1 MSAPVERLHA
11 LDAVRA
17 GALLL
22 GLWLHASMSF
32 FLPLPVADASPSPA
46 LALSFYVIHVFRMS
60 LFFTLAGYFARP
72 LLQRR
77 GLRAFLKDRGR
88 RIGLPLAVGW
98 LLLVPLTLALLVLGN
113 PAAPPPP
120 PAAPVGI
127 PLMHLWF
134 LYYLLLCYGLML
146 ALRAGWQGAG
156 ARLRT
161 LIDRW
166 LDRPGLVYTLPLLM
180 ALPAAT
186 VLAGDPHWLPWF
198 GIPAPDHG
206 LLPQAPALLAYFS
219 AFAVGWLLHRQPAWR
234 AALTRAWALHLPAA
248 VTLTVLALWQV
259 GPWPATEPSA
269 PAWGAPIYALCY
281 LLAGACWVLGLIG
294 AALRFAGRPN
304 ARVRALAE
312 ASYWIY
318 LTHLPLVFA
327 LQLILAPWPL
337 SWMLKFPLILL
348 LTLVLTLASYQLW
361 IRDGLIGRVLNGRRD
376 EVPIAAWPAQAPV
389 AELIGARKAYAGRL
403 ALDGLDLAVQPGQLL
418 ALLGPNGAGKSTAIG
433 LWLGTLQAD
442 AGAVRLF
449 GGAPADVHSRLGV
462 GVMLQDV
469 HLAPTLTAREHI
481 ALTSS
486 YYREPLD
493 VARTLALA
501 GIEAIADRRY
511 GQLSGGQQRQ
521 VQYALAL
528 CGRPRLLFLDEPSV
542 GMDTAARESLWR
554 SLRGMLAEGCA
565 IVLTTH
571 YLEEAEALADR
582 VVVLA
587 QGRVL
592 ADGSVDA
599 VRARVRRTQ
608 IECESVLAVD
618 ELQQWPGVL
627 AVRRHADRLQI
638 ECSDADALIP
648 RLYQADPT
656 LKQLSIHSAGLAEAL
671 QQLTKEAA

>member
-1 MSAPVERLHA
+1 MSAPADRLHA

-32 FLPLPVADASPSPA
+32 FLPVPVADAAPSPA

-77 GLRAFLKDRGR
+77 GLRGFLKDRGR
-88 RIGLPLAVGW
+88 RIGVPLAVGW
-98 LLLVPLTLALLVLGN
+98 LLLVPLTLALLVVGN
-113 PAAPPPP
+113 PSAAAPPPS
-120 PAAPVGI
+120 APVGI

-146 ALRAGWQGAG
+146 VLRAAL
-156 ARLRT
+156 ARL
-161 LIDRW
+161 LPPIDRW
-166 LDRPGLVYTLPLLM
+166 LDRPGRVHALPLLM
-180 ALPAAT
+180 VAPAAAL
-186 VLAGDPHWLPWF
+186 LASDPHWLPWF

-219 AFAVGWLLHRQPAWR
+219 AFAAGWLLQRQPAWR
-234 AALTRAWALHLPAA
+234 APLAGAWARYLAAA
-248 VTLTVLALWQV
+248 VVLTALALWQV
-259 GPWPATEPSA
+259 GPSPAVEPRA
-269 PAWGAPIYALCY
+269 PAGGALAYALCY
-281 LLAGACWVLGLIG
+281 LLAGACWVLGGIG
-294 AALRFAGRPN
+294 AGLRFATRPN
-304 ARVRALAE
+304 ARVRALAD
-312 ASYWIY
+312 ASYWMY

-348 LTLVLTLASYQLW
+348 LTVGLTFASYQVW
-361 IRDGLIGRVLNGRRD
+361 IRDGLIGRVLNGRRN
-376 EVPIAAWPAQAPV
+376 EAPIAAWPAQAPV
-389 AELIGARKAYAGRL
+389 AELLGVRKAYAGVR
-403 ALDGLDLAVQPGQLL
+403 ALDGVDLAVQPGQLL

-469 HLAPTLTAREHI
+469 HLAPTLTPREHI
-481 ALTSS
+481 ALTAS
-486 YYREPLD
+486 YYREPLS
-493 VARTLALA
+493 VAQTLALA

-521 VQYALAL
+521 VQYALAI

-542 GMDTAARESLWR
+542 GMDTAAREALWR
-554 SLRGMLAEGCA
+554 SLRGLLADGCA

-582 VVVLA
+582 VAVLA
-587 QGRVL
+587 HGQRV

-599 VRARVRRTQ
+599 VRALVSRKQ
-608 IECESVLAVD
+608 IECESVLAPEQV
-618 ELQQWPGVL
+618 LYWPGVH
-627 AVRRHADRLQI
+627 AARRHGGRLQLD
-638 ECSDADALIP
+638 CSDADALIP
-648 RLYQADPT
+648 RLYQADPA
-656 LKQLSIHSAGLAEAL
+656 LRNLHIHSAGLAEAL
-671 QQLTKEAA
+671 QQLTREAA